1 MKIEF
6 IKTKENKIVEKILED
21 LDSLY
26 DDLDY
31 YSDENH
37 KAELEA
43 TKMKIKVR
51 EELLA
56 RTVL

>member
-6 IKTKENKIVEKILED
+6 IKTKENKIVEKILDD

-31 YSDENH
+31 YSNEEY
-37 KAELEA
+37 KAQLET

-51 EELLA
+51 EELLS
-56 RTVL
+56 RIVL

>member
-6 IKTKENKIVEKILED
+6 IKRSTIVEKILDD

-26 DDLDY
+26 EDLDY
-31 YSDENH
+31 YSDEQFNVQ
-37 KAELEA
+37 LDVV
-43 TKMKIKVR
+43 KMKIKVR

-56 RTVL
+56 RTIL